1 MHNTLE
7 RIHTRITEAEKQI
20 NILEDRM
27 LEITATEQNMNIYS
41 MNRYSKIYILY
52 IIFYI
57 FYEYIIYE
65 YIYMYMYMYIFIE
78 KNEKK

>member
-7 RIHTRITEAEKQI
+7 GIRTRITEAEKQI

-41 MNRYSKIYILY
+41 MNIYSKIYI
-52 IIFYI
+52 I
-57 FYEYIIYE
+57 FYEYI
-65 YIYMYMYMYIFIE
+65 YIYL
-78 KNEKK
+78 